1 MSVIAVIPARG
12 GSKRIPR
19 KNIKDFLGKPMI
31 AYSIETALSTGLF
44 DKVIVSTDD
53 VEIASIAEN
62 YGADVPFVRPKD
74 LADDLTGT
82 DAVVRHAI
90 EYCLQEGESVELAC
104 CIYATAPLL
113 QVQFLEEGY
122 RKLVNSDK
130 CFAFSVTTFPFP
142 IQRAVLINENGEVDA
157 FWPEKIFD
165 RSQDLSEAYHDA
177 GQFYWGRTDAFM
189 NNEIIFSPVSL
200 PVILP
205 RHHVLDIDTPEDWKQ
220 AELLYKAFHLDK

>member
-1 MSVIAVIPARG
+1 M
-12 GSKRIPR
+12 
-19 KNIKDFLGKPMI
+19 
-31 AYSIETALSTGLF
+31 
-44 DKVIVSTDD
+44 
-53 VEIASIAEN
+53 
-62 YGADVPFVRPKD
+62 
-74 LADDLTGT
+74 
-82 DAVVRHAI
+82 
-90 EYCLQEGESVELAC
+90 QEGETVDLAC

-113 QVQFLEEGY
+113 QSQFLEEGY

-130 CFAFSVTTFPFP
+130 CFVFSVTSFPFP
-142 IQRAVLINENGEVDA
+142 IQRAVFINEDGEVEA

-177 GQFYWGRTDAFM
+177 GQFYWGRTEAFM

-220 AELLYKAFHLDK
+220 AELMYKAFHLDK